1 MRFPLLLLVLLFL
14 FTISGSA
21 QERIPK
27 SFSIA
32 TGHLLTKGFQVTGYY
47 HLNTYDE
54 IRLVYANNTKT
65 THDDLSNSH
74 SLNLRRISLNY
85 AKGMRL
91 KYSSLNNLSIY
102 LGSGIVYGKE
112 RLNLET
118 PINNKSIGL
127 RFFGELDVALARK
140 LSLYIRAGNSF
151 MFTDHLGRNG
161 ALGMGVRGYF

>member
-1 MRFPLLLLVLLFL
+1 MRFLLSIFLLLFAINGI
-14 FTISGSA
+14 T

-32 TGHLLTKGFQVTGYY
+32 AGHLLTKGFQVSGHY

-65 THDDLSNSH
+65 TQSDDLTNIE
-74 SLNLRRISLNY
+74 SLNIQRISLTY
-85 AKGMRL
+85 AKGIRL

-102 LGSGIVYGKE
+102 LGSGVVFGKE
-112 RLNLET
+112 QLNLEP
-118 PINNKSIGL
+118 PISNESIGL
-127 RFFGELDVALARK
+127 RYFGELDVALARK
-140 LSLYIRAGNSF
+140 LSIYIRAGNSF

-161 ALGMGVRGYF
+161 ALGVGIRGYF